1 MSKSAGWLARSLL
14 RGCFVET
21 EEILVLVNMG
31 FQSENLVRWRVAP
44 CAVTPL
50 LRGWRGRA
58 RSMNVYV
65 REEEWEGVIRE
76 VVGGKTAEPNA
87 HQCAQHSLENEV
99 CEWNVRCGFRLHPSI
114 AQPEAAVLI
123 APPCVSL
130 QCMMIERCPTNL
142 MLLSCFFVSSS

>member
-1 MSKSAGWLARSLL
+1 MAGGLLASDPKRGGAKRGPREVVEKFSEPDSEGTVSKSAGWLARSLL

-31 FQSENLVRWRVAP
+31 IQSENLVRWRVAP

-87 HQCAQHSLENEV
+87 H
-99 CEWNVRCGFRLHPSI
+99 
-114 AQPEAAVLI
+114 
-123 APPCVSL
+123 
-130 QCMMIERCPTNL
+130 
-142 MLLSCFFVSSS
+142 